1 MKKFFIFLFLLL
13 FSLRVDATV
22 LEAGISIDDVPK
34 NLFGQWRVEA
44 NLDDTNAL
52 RTFKSKGI
60 DFWNLIRVG
69 DVLKLENP
77 YSHAKSEMSLENV
90 EGNIVVFSKKQAY
103 DDNRILTDTI
113 TIRLNQNEF
122 SGINTLKLEYFSL
135 IDNHLMKT
143 ETATYHIKGEKISG
157 DSVVGNDNTLAFP
170 NE

>member
-1 MKKFFIFLFLLL
+1 MKKIIVFLSLIL
-13 FSLRVDATV
+13 FTQSAEPAI
-22 LEAGISIDDVPK
+22 LEAGISVEDVPK
-34 NLFGQWRVEA
+34 NLYGQWRVEA

-52 RTFKSKGI
+52 RTFRPKSV

-69 DVLKLENP
+69 NVLKLENP
-77 YSHAKSEMSLENV
+77 YSHANSEVSLQNV
-90 EGNIVVFSKKQAY
+90 EGNIVVFSKKKAY
-103 DDNRILTDTI
+103 DGNKVLTDTV

-157 DSVVGNDNTLAFP
+157 DSVVSNDNTLAFP
-170 NE
+170 SE